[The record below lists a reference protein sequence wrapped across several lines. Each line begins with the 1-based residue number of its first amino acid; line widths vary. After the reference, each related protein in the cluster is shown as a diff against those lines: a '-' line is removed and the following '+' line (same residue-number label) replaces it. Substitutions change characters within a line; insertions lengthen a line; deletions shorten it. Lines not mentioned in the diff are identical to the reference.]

1 MIFIAKE
8 LGLTIE
14 EALDKISD
22 LEFRMWIAYYRF
34 EAKER
39 ERAMNRGKRRNYR

>member
-1 MIFIAKE
+1 MFIAKE

-14 EALDKISD
+14 QALELSD
-22 LEFRMWIAYYRF
+22 LEFRMWIAYYRL

-39 ERAMNRGKRRNYR
+39 ERSMKHGRRRNSR